1 MLTKNNSGSSGNKR
15 SFTLIGDP
23 ALRIALPRYR
33 IVTDSINGISPLVQI
48 DTINAL
54 SKVRIKGHMED
65 WNGAV
70 LNTWNGELTPTIFD
84 KFKTQQ
90 TLGQDPPQVLS
101 FQQQRNKIYRGKASI
116 VNGYFDFE
124 FIVPKDIAL
133 NYGLGKISYYGNSD
147 MTDAQGFDT
156 MLIIGGINP
165 NGLNDDIAPT
175 IQLFMNDEAF
185 ISGSVTDAN
194 PVLFAKVF
202 DENGINT
209 VGNGIG
215 HDIVAVLDGES
226 SNPFVLND
234 FYSAGLND
242 YQNGEVRYQ
251 FQGLSKGKHTLELK
265 VWDVNNNSG
274 TAKIDFIVQEKEV
287 PVLDHVYN
295 YPNPFTTRTEFMF
308 EHNQSC
314 NQLDVQVQVYTISG
328 RLVKTIQQQ
337 VQTQGF
343 RSEGIEWDGKDDFGD
358 QLAKGVY
365 VYRLK
370 VKNID
375 GQTAEKTEKL
385 VILK

>member
-1 MLTKNNSGSSGNKR
+1 ML
-15 SFTLIGDP
+15 
-23 ALRIALPRYR
+23 
-33 IVTDSINGISPLVQI
+33 V
-48 DTINAL
+48 
-54 SKVRIKGHMED
+54 
-65 WNGAV
+65 
-70 LNTWNGELTPTIFD
+70 
-84 KFKTQQ
+84 
-90 TLGQDPPQVLS
+90 
-101 FQQQRNKIYRGKASI
+101 
-116 VNGYFDFE
+116 
-124 FIVPKDIAL
+124 
-133 NYGLGKISYYGNSD
+133 
-147 MTDAQGFDT
+147 
-156 MLIIGGINP
+156 IGGINP
-165 NGLNDDIAPT
+165 NGLNDVTAPS

-185 ISGSVTDAN
+185 VSGSVTDAN

-215 HDIVAVLDGES
+215 HDIVAILDGES

-251 FQGLSKGKHTLELK
+251 FQGLTKGKHTLELK

-274 TAKIDFIVQEKEV
+274 IAKLEFVVQDKEV

-295 YPNPFTTRTEFMF
+295 YPNPFTTRTSFMF

-314 NQLDVQVQVYTISG
+314 NQLDVQVQIYTISG

-337 VQTQGF
+337 VQTLGF

-370 VKNID
+370 VKNMD
-375 GQTAEKTEKL
+375 GQIAEKTEKL